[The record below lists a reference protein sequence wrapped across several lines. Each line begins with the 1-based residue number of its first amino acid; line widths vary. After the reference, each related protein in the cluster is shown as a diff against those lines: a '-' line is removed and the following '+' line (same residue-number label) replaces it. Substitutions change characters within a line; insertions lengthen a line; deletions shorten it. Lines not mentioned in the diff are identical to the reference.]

1 VILIDNNPH
10 DNGLFTYKDS
20 QSNLIIKSSYL
31 DRGIKRLSQEY
42 AGYKWYLNRVGLTD
56 TTKLSLS
63 KNEKGLYSRLII
75 SCFPGSC
82 GQHDLTLYKNQ
93 DKLLIAIDTYQ
104 KIWIE
109 DNRALYPLHG
119 DFSLGNILF
128 RGGEAIIID
137 WEHFKHNAAPWGFD
151 LVNMFYES
159 TLMSINQNGLMNK
172 KDIRVFEEIKDH
184 VSSLLE
190 TKKGFDCK
198 FNSLIAFYNSNQ
210 SIWDGGINKFPVINA
225 TSSQLNKLEQLDQ
238 L

>member
-1 VILIDNNPH
+1 MILIDNNPH

-42 AGYKWYLNRVGLTD
+42 AGYKWYLNRAGLKD
-56 TTKLSLS
+56 ATKLSLS
-63 KNEKGLYSRLII
+63 KNERGFYSRLIV
-75 SCFPGSC
+75 SCFPGKC
-82 GQHDLTLYKNQ
+82 GQHDLALHVNQ
-93 DKLLIAIDTYQ
+93 DKLLIAIDTYK
-104 KIWIE
+104 KIWLE
-109 DNRALYPLHG
+109 DSGALSPIHG
-119 DFSLGNILF
+119 DLSLGNILF
-128 RGGEAIIID
+128 RDSKAIIID
-137 WEHFKHNAAPWGFD
+137 WEHFQHNAAPWGFD
-151 LVNMFYES
+151 LVNMLYES

-172 KDIRVFEEIKDH
+172 KDIKVFEEIKEH

-190 TKKGFDCK
+190 TKRGFNCN
-198 FNSLIAFYNSNQ
+198 FGSLIAFYNSNQ